1 MKKINKIFYYN
12 KWQKSLSNKH
22 YSRKSPNKKH
32 LFFYPECNQKDILHV
47 ILSSKK
53 GLELNRALNILE
65 RKKYIYKIYQEI
77 KRNYKLIAKLEAI
90 ETGKK
95 ILDAEKEIL
104 HSANIWR
111 YASVS
116 LKSLNSKKN
125 LSKKHGGTINYEPV
139 GVVSLIIPW
148 NFPFVVLSERLPFII
163 AAGNSVIIKPSE
175 FASKSIF
182 YLMKIVK
189 KIKFPNGAI
198 NLITGSGPKVGSNIT
213 KNKDVNM
220 ISFTGSTKVGKK
232 IMANASKSIKRLSLE
247 LGGKNSILVFEDA
260 DIKRTINIIIDSFI
274 GNAGQSCVSTSRLLV
289 SIRIKDKLIN
299 DLLQKLRSIKDF
311 KKIYGPISTVN
322 QYNLIKDIIKSNK
335 KYDKNIIF
343 GSTDFKDK
351 SFVLPIVY
359 KDLPEKNIVNKKE
372 IFGPVLSINSFKTTE
387 EAIDI
392 SNSTDYGLSAI
403 VCSKNMTKSMKIAE
417 RLKSGRIWI
426 NESVKTNYPSLP
438 IGGYKES
445 GLNRESG
452 IEGLKTYSEIKSI
465 IYNKEV

>member
-1 MKKINKIFYYN
+1 
-12 KWQKSLSNKH
+12 
-22 YSRKSPNKKH
+22 
-32 LFFYPECNQKDILHV
+32 
-47 ILSSKK
+47 
-53 GLELNRALNILE
+53 
-65 RKKYIYKIYQEI
+65 
-77 KRNYKLIAKLEAI
+77 
-90 ETGKK
+90 
-95 ILDAEKEIL
+95 
-104 HSANIWR
+104 
-111 YASVS
+111 
-116 LKSLNSKKN
+116 
-125 LSKKHGGTINYEPV
+125 
-139 GVVSLIIPW
+139 
-148 NFPFVVLSERLPFII
+148 
-163 AAGNSVIIKPSE
+163 
-175 FASKSIF
+175 
-182 YLMKIVK
+182 MKIVK

-232 IMANASKSIKRLSLE
+232 IMANASKNIKRLSLE